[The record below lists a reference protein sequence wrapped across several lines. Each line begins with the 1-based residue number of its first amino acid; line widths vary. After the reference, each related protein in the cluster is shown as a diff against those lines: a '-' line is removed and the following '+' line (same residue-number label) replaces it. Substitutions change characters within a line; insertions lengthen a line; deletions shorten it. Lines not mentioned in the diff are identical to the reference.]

1 MSIFG
6 KKKEDFT
13 ESRRTI
19 KLSPEEIQKVMQGDY
34 LVFAYDTDVGRQRKH
49 NEDNYLL
56 MNLNSSL
63 TLESDEEMIASTLD
77 KGILLMVTDGMGGA
91 AAGDVASQMVR
102 DSMESWFRKNW
113 CEKIPDNDEFPT
125 VLQGGIKTAN
135 RDVFRA
141 AMKNSKY
148 NGMGA
153 TITASVIIEN
163 ELFIA
168 QVGDSRLY
176 LVRDNDFIQVTKDQS
191 LVSKLVEA
199 GNITKEEAR
208 HHLAKNV
215 ILQAVGVSERVE
227 VGFYTL
233 SLQSNDKILL
243 CSDGLTDMVLDEK
256 IFEIIQTSANTTTA
270 VKRLVQE
277 ANNSGGKDNITIILA
292 SYNRASDT
300 EKTDGPDTVDFTSPE
315 DDVLEKTSRY
325 IVPPADSEIQ

>member
-1 MSIFG
+1 
-6 KKKEDFT
+6 
-13 ESRRTI
+13 
-19 KLSPEEIQKVMQGDY
+19 
-34 LVFAYDTDVGRQRKH
+34 
-49 NEDNYLL
+49 
-56 MNLNSSL
+56 
-63 TLESDEEMIASTLD
+63 
-77 KGILLMVTDGMGGA
+77 
-91 AAGDVASQMVR
+91 MVR
-102 DSMESWFRKNW
+102 DSLEYWIRKNW
-113 CEKIPDNDEFPT
+113 CEKEPDNDEFPT

-270 VKRLVQE
+270 VKRLIQE

-292 SYNRASDT
+292 SYNRASDAA
-300 EKTDGPDTVDFTSPE
+300 KTDGPDTVDFTGPE